1 MQLYST
7 VVQVGAC
14 LVDKTDKIVGFGY
27 NGFPLN
33 IDDEHPRVSWS
44 KKEKQKS
51 GEWILCLI

>member
-14 LVDKTDKIVGFGY
+14 LVDKTDKIVGLGY

-51 GEWILCLI
+51 GE